1 MDPLLREILDAT
13 GSQGDAKDVPW
24 GRLRPLCDGDND
36 ADRLRA
42 FMLWC
47 VRHGRVAT
55 APDLG
60 GPTGL
65 PDAAMISIG
74 RQ

>member
-1 MDPLLREILDAT
+1 MDPLLQEILDAT
-13 GSQGDAKDVPW
+13 ASPGDCKDVPW
-24 GRLRPLCDGDND
+24 GRLRPLWGGVTD
-36 ADRLRA
+36 ADRMRA

-55 APDLG
+55 APDLA

-65 PDAAMISIG
+65 PDAATISIG

>member
-1 MDPLLREILDAT
+1 MESLLQEILDAT
-13 GSQGDAKDVPW
+13 VSPGVSTEIPW
-24 GRLRPLCDGDND
+24 GRLRPLCDGATDTE
-36 ADRLRA
+36 RMHA
-42 FMLWC
+42 FMFWC
-47 VRHGRVAT
+47 VRNGRVAT
-55 APDLG
+55 APDLA